1 MDDAPKFH
9 IEGAI
14 PFLLLLDG
22 ETKTLEI
29 LAAAMVLSF
38 WNNVPKITIYSVD
51 NFFSGKRKGVYI
63 SYIFSNRN
71 VFETGVY
78 NIFHIYFQIAMFLK
92 TGVYNIYAY
101 IQLISLESWTE
112 RQAIY

>member
-1 MDDAPKFH
+1 MEDAPKFH

-38 WNNVPKITIYSVD
+38 
-51 NFFSGKRKGVYI
+51 
-63 SYIFSNRN
+63 
-71 VFETGVY
+71 
-78 NIFHIYFQIAMFLK
+78 
-92 TGVYNIYAY
+92 
-101 IQLISLESWTE
+101 
-112 RQAIY
+112 

>member
-71 VFETGVY
+71 VFENGCIQHISY
-78 NIFHIYFQIAMFLK
+78 IFSNRNVFENGCIQYICIYTID
-92 TGVYNIYAY
+92 
-101 IQLISLESWTE
+101 
-112 RQAIY
+112 

>member
-1 MDDAPKFH
+1 MDDAPIFH

-29 LAAAMVLSF
+29 LAAAMALSF
-38 WNNVPKITIYSVD
+38 WKIVPIITIYSVD
-51 NFFSGKRKGVYI
+51 TLFNEKEKVY
-63 SYIFSNRN
+63 
-71 VFETGVY
+71 
-78 NIFHIYFQIAMFLK
+78 IFHIYFQIAMFLK

-101 IQLISLESWTE
+101 IKLISLESCTE

>member
-29 LAAAMVLSF
+29 LAAAMALSF

-51 NFFSGKRKGVYI
+51 NFFNGKRKGVYI

-71 VFETGVY
+71 VFE
-78 NIFHIYFQIAMFLK
+78 NRCIQHIC
-92 TGVYNIYAY
+92 IYK
-101 IQLISLESWTE
+101 ID
-112 RQAIY
+112 